1 MYQGLDN
8 VGIAVADIDEA
19 VAYYETLGFEAE
31 RYSEIDAR
39 VDVAEDGAYLYVYET
54 DADGDTTGR
63 DGDSRTNPV
72 GIDHVSVGVED
83 VDEVHE
89 TLTDRGVEFVRE
101 PRTEEEWGLRM
112 AAVQDP
118 SGNLFY
124 FVASV

>member
-19 VAYYETLGFEAE
+19 LSYYETLGFQTE

-39 VDVAEDGAYLYVYET
+39 VDVADGGAYLYVYET
-54 DADGDTTGR
+54 DSDEATTGR

-72 GIDHVSVGVED
+72 GIDHVSVEVDD
-83 VDEVHE
+83 VDDVYE
-89 TLTDRGVEFVRE
+89 TLSERGAEFVRE
-101 PRTEEEWGLRM
+101 PRTEKEWGLRM

>member
-8 VGIAVADIDEA
+8 VGIAVSDIDEA
-19 VAYYETLGFEAE
+19 LSYYGTLGFEAE

-54 DADGDTTGR
+54 DSEETTTGR

-72 GIDHVSVGVED
+72 GIDHVSVRVDD
-83 VDEVHE
+83 VDEVYE
-89 TLTDRGVEFVRE
+89 TLADRGVEFVRE

-124 FVASV
+124 FVASA

>member
-8 VGIAVADIDEA
+8 VGVAVADIDEA
-19 VAYYETLGFEAE
+19 LSYYETLNFEAE
-31 RYSEIDAR
+31 RYSDIDAR
-39 VDVAEDGAYLYVYET
+39 VDVADDGAYLYVYET
-54 DADGDTTGR
+54 EAEGDHTGR

-72 GIDHVSVGVED
+72 GIDHVSIRVDD
-83 VDEVHE
+83 VDEVYK

-112 AAVQDP
+112 AAVKDP

-124 FVASV
+124 FVADA